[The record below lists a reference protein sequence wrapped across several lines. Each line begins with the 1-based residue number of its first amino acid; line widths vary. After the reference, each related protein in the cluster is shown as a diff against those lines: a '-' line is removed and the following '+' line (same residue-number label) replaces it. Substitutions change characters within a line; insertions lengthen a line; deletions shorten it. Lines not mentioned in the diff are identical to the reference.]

1 MTELQRISI
10 ANIYEAYEKNVS
22 KYSGWGSSEFCQ
34 FITYRD
40 NNSDNIVCGV
50 VMIDGISDNDQPFTK
65 IDNILVEPNGEEY
78 LLEDL
83 FSKTKVVNYLQKL
96 TKFDWNG

>member
-1 MTELQRISI
+1 MTELQRIAIS
-10 ANIYEAYEKNVS
+10 NIYENYKKNVN

-34 FITYRD
+34 FITYKD
-40 NNSDNIVCGV
+40 DNSDNVVCGV
-50 VMIDGISDNDQPFTK
+50 VTIDGISDNDQPFTR

-78 LLEDL
+78 SLEDL

>member
-1 MTELQRISI
+1 MTELQRIAI
-10 ANIYEAYEKNVS
+10 ANIYEAYKNNVN

-40 NNSDNIVCGV
+40 DNSDNIVCGV
-50 VMIDGISDNDQPFTK
+50 VTIDGISDNDQAFTK
-65 IDNILVEPNGEEY
+65 IENILVEPNGEEY